1 MQQTFPDSDA
11 LHDSRDESDGV
22 TGGRRISCH
31 QRRIKGVYLCAK
43 QKVNSE

>member
-11 LHDSRDESDGV
+11 LHDSQNESDGV
-22 TGGRRISCH
+22 SGGRRVSRY
-31 QRRIKGVYLCAK
+31 QRRIKGAHPCAK